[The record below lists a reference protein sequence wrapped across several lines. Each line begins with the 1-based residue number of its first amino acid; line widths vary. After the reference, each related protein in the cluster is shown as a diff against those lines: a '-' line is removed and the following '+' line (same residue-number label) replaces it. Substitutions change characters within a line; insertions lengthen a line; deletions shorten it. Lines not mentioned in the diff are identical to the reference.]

1 MSVAEVMVRFGTFSP
16 ASAATEQFDSAAEAG
31 AAERMPAK
39 MQSTTADGG
48 KLKVDITRLR
58 LFMAFLS
65 FVKVFHR
72 TRKSRASGEVRRMI
86 WAAMTEDI
94 EEEHGLGGSKRHD
107 ATSSQSS
114 TKQNPAA
121 HHRAFGGKGR
131 SRGSRTVD
139 RCDPIGVL
147 YWPGGMMHS

>member
-1 MSVAEVMVRFGTFSP
+1 
-16 ASAATEQFDSAAEAG
+16 
-31 AAERMPAK
+31 
-39 MQSTTADGG
+39 
-48 KLKVDITRLR
+48 
-58 LFMAFLS
+58 MAFLS

-72 TRKSRASGEVRRMI
+72 ARKSRASGEVRRMI

-121 HHRAFGGKGR
+121 HHRALVAEAAAGVPEQLIVAIRLGCFIGR
-131 SRGSRTVD
+131 AA
-139 RCDPIGVL
+139 
-147 YWPGGMMHS
+147 